1 MDTALQRMADEIM
14 KCPFLVGETL
24 MDRILSAGEMVS
36 EEYRQALDDLFSSE
50 KLDRPPSA
58 HPYPG
63 VQKTLL

>member
-1 MDTALQRMADEIM
+1 MDVALQRMVDEIM

-24 MDRILSAGEMVS
+24 MERIQSAGEMVS

-50 KLDRPPSA
+50 ELDRLPSA

-63 VQKTLL
+63 AQKTLL